1 MNILQLQLLAFG
13 VFTNKIL
20 DFSAKQPGFHLIY
33 GPNEAGKSTLRRALI
48 NLFSY
53 LHPNNQLLFY
63 RRKGRKNT
71 LLDVDNK
78 PLNEKYLLDYFGGD
92 IDESLFEAGSG
103 SGRIVVPDY
112 EEQQPL
118 KTIVYARVSSHKQK
132 DDLERQAE
140 RMVNFCISNGWQ
152 VESVIKEIASG
163 LNDNR
168 PKLIKILKNKYP
180 IRIGYNYL
188 STLINGEIVIANLA
202 EKRI

>member
-1 MNILQLQLLAFG
+1 MDYLGGNIDEAQFI
-13 VFTNKIL
+13 IL
-20 DFSAKQPGFHLIY
+20 FCFDHDC
-33 GPNEAGKSTLRRALI
+33 LR
-48 NLFSY
+48 
-53 LHPNNQLLFY
+53 Q
-63 RRKGRKNT
+63 G
-71 LLDVDNK
+71 
-78 PLNEKYLLDYFGGD
+78 GGD
-92 IDESLFEAGSG
+92 VGESLFEAGSG

>member
-1 MNILQLQLLAFG
+1 MKLIKLSKWA
-13 VFTNKIL
+13 
-20 DFSAKQPGFHLIY
+20 AKNGYSYRGAYNRF
-33 GPNEAGKSTLRRALI
+33 NAGKIEGA
-48 NLFSY
+48 Y
-53 LHPNNQLLFY
+53 
-63 RRKGRKNT
+63 KNET
-71 LLDVDNK
+71 
-78 PLNEKYLLDYFGGD
+78 
-92 IDESLFEAGSG
+92 
-103 SGRIVVPDY
+103 GRIVVPDS

-140 RMVNFCISNGWQ
+140 RMVHFCISNGWQ

-180 IRIGYNYL
+180 IRIVAEHKDRLTRFGYNYL

-202 EKRI
+202 GSDKEDLMQDLISIITSMVARYYGQRRGGKKIKQILEKL